1 MRMSLRELDRT
12 DIASRLV
19 DIERM
24 TEAAISLVEAGQ
36 YDLAQQVLAEIAERA
51 IV

>member
-1 MRMSLRELDRT
+1 MSLRKLDRT
-12 DIASRLV
+12 DTASRLA

-24 TEAAISLVEAGQ
+24 TEAAMNLVEAGQ
-36 YDLAQQVLAEIAERA
+36 YELAQQVLAEIAERA

>member
-1 MRMSLRELDRT
+1 MSLRKLDRT
-12 DIASRLV
+12 DIASCLA